1 MLAEADM
8 VPKRMD
14 STNQTRLSAVARALC
29 DVSHAGPHWQGMA
42 KLYKGSIF
50 IITETQFACQS
61 QVT

>member
-1 MLAEADM
+1 M

-14 STNQTRLSAVARALC
+14 STNQKQLPPDARADC
-29 DVSHAGPHWQGMA
+29 DVFHARLPWKVMV

-50 IITETQFACQS
+50 VITETPFAIQS